1 MTNRKTGLI
10 GGTFNPVHYGH
21 LFLAEQAME
30 YCHLDQVL
38 FIPSGISYMK
48 NVREIASAEDR
59 LQMVRLATENHP
71 DFHVSSV
78 ETDRPGESYTCETLL
93 TLSREYADTRFY
105 FIIGADNLFSIEKWK
120 EPAEIFRR
128 CTLVAAFRGDEARSA
143 LEEKAEDLYHK
154 YQAEII
160 LLPKR
165 RIDISS
171 TEIRQRITEKRSIR
185 YMVPEPVRNYITA
198 HGVYQKA

>member
-1 MTNRKTGLI
+1 MANKKTGLI

-30 YCHLDQVL
+30 YCDLDQVL

-48 NVREIASAEDR
+48 NVREIAGAEDR
-59 LQMVRLATENHP
+59 LQMVRLATEDHP
-71 DFHVSSV
+71 DFHVSSM
-78 ETDRPGESYTCETLL
+78 EMDRPGASYTCETLL
-93 TLSREYADTRFY
+93 ALSEEYADTGFY

-120 EPAEIFRR
+120 DPAGIFRR
-128 CTLVAAFRGDEARSA
+128 CTLVAAFRGDEDRSA
-143 LEEKAEDLYHK
+143 LEEKARELRSRYEAD
-154 YQAEII
+154 II

-171 TEIRQRITEKRSIR
+171 TEIRQRIAEKKSIR
-185 YMVPEPVRNYITA
+185 YMVPEPVRNYITE
-198 HGVYQKA
+198 HGLYQKA

>member
-59 LQMVRLATENHP
+59 LQMVRLATEN
-71 DFHVSSV
+71 FRVSSV

-93 TLSREYADTRFY
+93 ALSKEYADTRFY

-154 YQAEII
+154 YQATGEKLYHRTWIV
-160 LLPKR
+160 PKGINLKSR
-165 RIDISS
+165 ERDRGYCERNQS
-171 TEIRQRITEKRSIR
+171 ERITE
-185 YMVPEPVRNYITA
+185 RNRKIT
-198 HGVYQKA
+198 G

>member
-1 MTNRKTGLI
+1 MTNKKTGLI

-30 YCHLDQVL
+30 YCDLDQVL

-48 NVREIASAEDR
+48 NVREIAGAEDR
-59 LQMVRLATENHP
+59 LQMVRLATADHP
-71 DFHVSSV
+71 DFHVSSA
-78 ETDRPGESYTCETLL
+78 ETDRPGASYTCETLL
-93 TLSREYADTRFY
+93 TLSEEYTDTGFY
-105 FIIGADNLFSIEKWK
+105 FIVGADNLFSIEKWK
-120 EPAEIFRR
+120 DPSEIFRR
-128 CTLVAAFRGDEARSA
+128 CTLVAAFRGDEDRSA
-143 LEEKAEDLYHK
+143 LEEKARELRSR

-171 TEIRQRITEKRSIR
+171 TEIRQRISEKKSIR
-185 YMVPEPVRNYITA
+185 YMVPEPVRNYITE
-198 HGVYQKA
+198 HGLYQKA

>member
-1 MTNRKTGLI
+1 MTNKKTGLI

-30 YCHLDQVL
+30 YCDLDQVL

-48 NVREIASAEDR
+48 NVREIAGAEDR
-59 LQMVRLATENHP
+59 LQMVRLATADHP

-78 ETDRPGESYTCETLL
+78 ETDRPGASYTCETLL
-93 TLSREYADTRFY
+93 TLSEEYTDTGFY
-105 FIIGADNLFSIEKWK
+105 FLVGADNLFSIEKWK
-120 EPAEIFRR
+120 DPAEIFRR
-128 CTLVAAFRGDEARSA
+128 CTLVAAFRGDEDRSA
-143 LEEKAEDLYHK
+143 LEEKARELRSR

-171 TEIRQRITEKRSIR
+171 TEIRQRISEKKSIR
-185 YMVPEPVRNYITA
+185 YMVPEPVRNYITE
-198 HGVYQKA
+198 HGLYQKA

>member
-71 DFHVSSV
+71 DFRVSSV
-78 ETDRPGESYTCETLL
+78 ETDRPGI
-93 TLSREYADTRFY
+93 RFAIVC
-105 FIIGADNLFSIEKWK
+105 FTGLVSSAFSK
-120 EPAEIFRR
+120 
-128 CTLVAAFRGDEARSA
+128 
-143 LEEKAEDLYHK
+143 
-154 YQAEII
+154 
-160 LLPKR
+160 
-165 RIDISS
+165 
-171 TEIRQRITEKRSIR
+171 
-185 YMVPEPVRNYITA
+185 VR
-198 HGVYQKA
+198 

>member
-1 MTNRKTGLI
+1 MTNKKTGLI

-71 DFHVSSV
+71 DFRVSSV

-93 TLSREYADTRFY
+93 TLSREYADTGFY

-120 EPAEIFRR
+120 DPTEIFRR
-128 CTLVAAFRGDEARSA
+128 CTLVAAFRGDEDWDG
-143 LEEKAEDLYHK
+143 LKEKAEELYHK
-154 YQAEII
+154 YRAEII

-185 YMVPEPVRNYITA
+185 YMVPEPVRNYITE
-198 HGVYQKA
+198 HGLYQKA

>member
-105 FIIGADNLFSIEKWK
+105 FIIGADNLFLLKSGKNLQKSSEDVHWSRHFAVMKPEVHWK
-120 EPAEIFRR
+120 KKQKS
-128 CTLVAAFRGDEARSA
+128 C
-143 LEEKAEDLYHK
+143 
-154 YQAEII
+154 II
-160 LLPKR
+160 N
-165 RIDISS
+165 
-171 TEIRQRITEKRSIR
+171 IRQKLFFCQS
-185 YMVPEPVRNYITA
+185 A
-198 HGVYQKA
+198 G

>member
-1 MTNRKTGLI
+1 MTNKKTGLI

-30 YCHLDQVL
+30 YCDLDQVL

-48 NVREIASAEDR
+48 NVREIAGAEDR
-59 LQMVRLATENHP
+59 LQMVRLATADHP

-78 ETDRPGESYTCETLL
+78 ETDRPGASYTCETLL
-93 TLSREYADTRFY
+93 TLSEEYTDTGFY
-105 FIIGADNLFSIEKWK
+105 FIVGADNLFSIEKWK
-120 EPAEIFRR
+120 DPAEIFRR
-128 CTLVAAFRGDEARSA
+128 CTLVAAFRRDEDRSA
-143 LEEKAEDLYHK
+143 LEEKARELRSR

-171 TEIRQRITEKRSIR
+171 TEIRQRISEKKSIR
-185 YMVPEPVRNYITA
+185 YMVPEPVRNYITE
-198 HGVYQKA
+198 HGLYQKA